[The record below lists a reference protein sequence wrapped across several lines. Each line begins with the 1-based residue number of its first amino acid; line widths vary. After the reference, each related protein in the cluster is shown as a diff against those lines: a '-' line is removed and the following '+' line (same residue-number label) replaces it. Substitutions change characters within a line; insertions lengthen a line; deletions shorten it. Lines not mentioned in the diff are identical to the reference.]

1 MIKNPKKILIVR
13 LGAIGDV
20 VHVLPALRTL
30 RLNFPDSEISWLVE
44 DKAKDIITDHP
55 DINEVIVFPRR
66 KWQRE
71 IIRVNKTINTLLEFL
86 SFYRKLRN
94 GRYDLVIDFHGN
106 LKSGIMAFMAG
117 SGNRIGFGKGDCKEF
132 NYLFTRHHVNPSNKR
147 MHKIDKNLMLLSGL
161 GVEVNYQRPEL
172 PVSKTDKDYVAKF
185 IDTDI
190 SNSKPMIIIHPCT
203 STFGSYKEWPV
214 MNYAILADMILK
226 AFDVNVIF
234 TWGPNELG
242 VVREIVSNMKHKAFV
257 ACETKPIKRLIE
269 LIRCAD
275 LFISGDTG
283 PLHIASVLDVPVVA
297 IYGPKDPAIY
307 GPYNGKAIV
316 IKKELPC
323 SPCKK
328 RTCTDP
334 ECMTSILPEEV
345 FYAVRI
351 GSKITW
357 HFRIPFSGQI

>member
-1 MIKNPKKILIVR
+1 MIKNPKKILIIR

-44 DKAKDIITDHP
+44 DKAKDIITGHP

-71 IIRVNKTINTLLEFL
+71 IIRVNKTIHTFLEFL
-86 SFYRKLRN
+86 AFYRKLRN
-94 GRYDLVIDFHGN
+94 ARYDMVIDFHGN
-106 LKSGIMAFMAG
+106 LKSGIMVFMAG
-117 SGNRIGFGKGDCKEF
+117 AGNSIGFGNDDCKEF
-132 NYLFTRHHVNPSNKR
+132 NYLFTRHHVNLFNKR
-147 MHKIDKNLMLLSGL
+147 LHKIDKNLMLLRGL
-161 GVEVNYQRPEL
+161 GVETNYQRPEL
-172 PVSKTDKDYVAKF
+172 PVLKTDKDYIAEF
-185 IDTDI
+185 IDKDI
-190 SNSKPMIIIHPCT
+190 GNSKPMIIIHPCT
-203 STFGSYKEWPV
+203 SKFGSYKEWPV
-214 MNYAILADMILK
+214 MNYAILADMVLDT
-226 AFDVNVIF
+226 FDVNVVF

-283 PLHIASVLDVPVVA
+283 PLHIASVLEVPVVA
-297 IYGPKDPAIY
+297 IYGPKDPSIY
-307 GPYNGKAIV
+307 GPYNGRAIV

-328 RTCTDP
+328 RTCADP

-345 FYAVRI
+345 FRAVSRLMEEI
-351 GSKITW
+351 VCEKANIE
-357 HFRIPFSGQI
+357 